1 VFLHDL
7 QTGSTERI
15 SVSATGEQ
23 SNGDSYAASISGDGR
38 YVAFV
43 SLATN
48 LVLGDTNNVR
58 EVFVRDRT
66 RHTTIRVAMSDA
78 GLQGNKL
85 SVMPALSRDGSVV
98 VFASDASNLVL
109 GDTNRDTD
117 VFLRHLF

>member
-1 VFLHDL
+1 
-7 QTGSTERI
+7 
-15 SVSATGEQ
+15 
-23 SNGDSYAASISGDGR
+23 
-38 YVAFV
+38 VAFV

-66 RHTTIRVAMSDA
+66 KNTTIRVAMSDA

-85 SVMPALSRDGSVV
+85 SVMPAISRDGSVV

-109 GDTNRDTD
+109 GDTNHDTD
-117 VFLRHLF
+117 IFLRHL